1 MNRIPGPLRRVSH
14 PEGSCLSCS
23 GPAEPLTIDAARP
36 VHRARRRDV
45 ASLLDTLS
53 ALGPVEHTDAG

>member
-1 MNRIPGPLRRVSH
+1 MT
-14 PEGSCLSCS
+14 GSRSC
-23 GPAEPLTIDAARP
+23 DH

-53 ALGPVEHTDAG
+53 ALGPVEHPDKGAYAG